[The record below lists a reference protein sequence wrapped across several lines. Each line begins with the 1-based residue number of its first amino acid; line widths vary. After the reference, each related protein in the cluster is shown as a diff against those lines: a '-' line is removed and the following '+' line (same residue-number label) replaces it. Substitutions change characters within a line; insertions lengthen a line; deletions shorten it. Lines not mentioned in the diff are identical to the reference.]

1 MRVGSVLSARETQR
15 RLALAAAGAAASA
28 SASACW
34 WTKQQPAQSK
44 SVVAGSHQKPKEP
57 GVELL
62 VHNISH
68 SDLILA
74 LQEALPGQTAPSRET
89 PSILARPQ
97 FNSFNPIS
105 NHILRQL
112 DALDSAGIAPKVV
125 TVTSKYTVQY
135 PAGLDLTGEPSAD
148 LLLHPNTSN
157 NSADNDGEHGPA
169 RRVLRTFRTAMREDA
184 RELEKAGGELLERG
198 SMLKGTAWSH
208 FHIKGRKVTDSSLPK
223 PLEPDVS
230 SVRIACVYLPLLAT
244 VIPEWVRAIKRRA
257 LQRPAGTPAPRK
269 VLVIVSGAGQPRDEK
284 ANPADNSTE
293 GTGRIIERFVR
304 LVHPEIEVVHIPSAY
319 GIFRYDDNVRFVKE
333 QVLPVLEAKRAEV
346 VASHDDQWAQ
356 NLKVTVCLADGAPAR
371 ISALHAAMRSYRPDY
386 LHVWR
391 TKTFWD
397 TGMLSEEDVEPHTF
411 KKLEMRPAVHRLQL
425 TSAEEKGLV
434 DEMVQYKRQFEAVRD
449 SNTHELGTFWL
460 RKTGKAVLAV
470 LLTKSPLGELTFW
483 RGMNVEVSMPTGTLC
498 AERNAI
504 GNALAGDHSVHRRDM
519 LAVAVLSVTLSPPK
533 HEVTDQ
539 ALERTTSPDDEVAL
553 NPLDPCGACMEW
565 LRKIAEVNPDFKV
578 LTFTST
584 SCEKVFITPIGD
596 YG

>member
-1 MRVGSVLSARETQR
+1 
-15 RLALAAAGAAASA
+15 
-28 SASACW
+28 
-34 WTKQQPAQSK
+34 
-44 SVVAGSHQKPKEP
+44 
-57 GVELL
+57 
-62 VHNISH
+62 
-68 SDLILA
+68 
-74 LQEALPGQTAPSRET
+74 
-89 PSILARPQ
+89 
-97 FNSFNPIS
+97 
-105 NHILRQL
+105 
-112 DALDSAGIAPKVV
+112 
-125 TVTSKYTVQY
+125 
-135 PAGLDLTGEPSAD
+135 
-148 LLLHPNTSN
+148 
-157 NSADNDGEHGPA
+157 
-169 RRVLRTFRTAMREDA
+169 
-184 RELEKAGGELLERG
+184 
-198 SMLKGTAWSH
+198 
-208 FHIKGRKVTDSSLPK
+208 
-223 PLEPDVS
+223 
-230 SVRIACVYLPLLAT
+230 
-244 VIPEWVRAIKRRA
+244 
-257 LQRPAGTPAPRK
+257 
-269 VLVIVSGAGQPRDEK
+269 
-284 ANPADNSTE
+284 
-293 GTGRIIERFVR
+293 
-304 LVHPEIEVVHIPSAY
+304 
-319 GIFRYDDNVRFVKE
+319 
-333 QVLPVLEAKRAEV
+333 
-346 VASHDDQWAQ
+346 
-356 NLKVTVCLADGAPAR
+356 
-371 ISALHAAMRSYRPDY
+371 
-386 LHVWR
+386 
-391 TKTFWD
+391 
-397 TGMLSEEDVEPHTF
+397 MLSEEDVEPHTF